1 MTLRGIWLAT
11 MAVLLVVNPA
21 AGGQAPAM
29 HSSEMTAL
37 MGTWVFDMTDPP
49 DLVGTKET
57 VRILEKNGVVA
68 ATVQVGKYP
77 PNDVTGILKDGD
89 LLVLTTTLRE
99 NGQPI
104 WVVISLKQA
113 GETMTLAQ
121 MMERS
126 QTIKRGTGKKQ
137 VN

>member
-1 MTLRGIWLAT
+1 MTLRGIWLTT
-11 MAVLLVVNPA
+11 MAVLLMVNPV
-21 AGGQAPAM
+21 AGGHAPAM
-29 HSSEMTAL
+29 HSSELTAF

-68 ATVQVGKYP
+68 ATVQVGRFP

-126 QTIKRGTGKKQ
+126 QTIKRGTAKKQ
-137 VN
+137 AN

>member
-1 MTLRGIWLAT
+1 MTLRGRWLAT
-11 MAVLLVVNPA
+11 TVVLLMVNPA

-29 HSSEMTAL
+29 HSSEVTTFI
-37 MGTWVFDMTDPP
+37 GTWVFDMTDPP
-49 DLVGTKET
+49 ELVGTKET

-68 ATVQVGKYP
+68 ATVQVGRFP
-77 PNDVTGILKDGD
+77 PNDVTGILKDGN

-104 WVVISLKQA
+104 SVVISLKQA
-113 GETMTLAQ
+113 GEAMALAQ

-137 VN
+137 

>member
-11 MAVLLVVNPA
+11 TAVLLMVTPTA
-21 AGGQAPAM
+21 SGQAPAT
-29 HSSEMTAL
+29 HSSQMTTF

-49 DLVGTKET
+49 DLVGSKET
-57 VRILEKNGVVA
+57 VRILEKNGVIT
-68 ATVQVGKYP
+68 ATVQVGQFP

-89 LLVLTTTLRE
+89 LLVLTTTMRE

-104 WVVISLKQA
+104 WVVISLKPA
-113 GETMTLAQ
+113 GEAMTLAQ

-126 QTIKRGTGKKQ
+126 RTIKRGTGKKHL
-137 VN
+137 N

>member
-11 MAVLLVVNPA
+11 TAVLLLVNPA
-21 AGGQAPAM
+21 AGRQAPATQP
-29 HSSEMTAL
+29 SQMTAFI
-37 MGTWVFDMTDPP
+37 GTWVFDMTDPP

-68 ATVQVGKYP
+68 ATVQVGRFP

-113 GETMTLAQ
+113 GKTMTLAQ

-137 VN
+137 AN